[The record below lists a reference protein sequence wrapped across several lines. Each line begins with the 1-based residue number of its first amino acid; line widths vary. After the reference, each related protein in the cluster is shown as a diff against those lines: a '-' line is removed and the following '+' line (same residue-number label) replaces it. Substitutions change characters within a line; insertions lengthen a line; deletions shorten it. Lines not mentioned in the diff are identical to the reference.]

1 VHRDSHVEVA
11 RSFYEVPAE
20 YIGHQVWVR
29 WDSRCVRVFN
39 QRMEQIQIQTRV
51 EPGRFSRVLG
61 AAGLHGP
68 VISSCH
74 YWISR
79 AAVLGEECAQ
89 WAQGAFEL
97 RGAESLRSIM
107 GLCGL
112 IKKHSATAINGA
124 CSKAL
129 KAGTY
134 RFKDLRRLIGEQSEQ
149 KVFAFADNHP

>member
-1 VHRDSHVEVA
+1 
-11 RSFYEVPAE
+11 
-20 YIGHQVWVR
+20 
-29 WDSRCVRVFN
+29 
-39 QRMEQIQIQTRV
+39 MEQIQIHPRV

-61 AAGLHGP
+61 AGGLHAP
-68 VISSCH
+68 VISSCR

-79 AAVLGEECAQ
+79 AGVLGEQCSQ

-97 RGAESLRSIM
+97 RGAESLPSIM

-112 IKKHSATAINGA
+112 MRNHSATAINSA

-149 KVFAFADNHP
+149 RVFAFADNHPLIRDLTVYSHFINQFQSHE